1 MDYLAFLPTEI
12 WRNIFLE
19 LPIYRTAYTT
29 QDTMEPLMFK
39 RGSAYA
45 TARKMQKEKLELLTT
60 CKAIYPLVIK
70 LLYTEVFLP
79 SEHKIRLFVTSVANS
94 SLKSIRGATRMLRI
108 HLSKNTDSKLKV
120 ILDSLRASCPNVI
133 SLEIYG
139 MGRGTQLGIW
149 QEWFHQWKDSLIDLR
164 WSDMAYQM
172 EDLFAS
178 CQVFLRLESLTISGK
193 RYKTMPTVS
202 LPTVKRFRLQE
213 IEPLGMRFPSLEWLQ
228 TCVFWEKN
236 LIQLDQLIIAHKAT
250 LRGLEVDGELFNLE
264 QLMTATFL
272 EGSELES
279 LILYSSNFQLNSFIY
294 RSSRS
299 PRVTTPV
306 PSIITLYIHLKD
318 DYHLKDVGKA
328 IKILK
333 LQRFTRM
340 QFLFLIVTEEVSQA
354 VRGTIELLTLELP
367 EVTVVTQVD
376 PSSSIILPYKL
387 IK

>member
-1 MDYLAFLPTEI
+1 
-12 WRNIFLE
+12 
-19 LPIYRTAYTT
+19 
-29 QDTMEPLMFK
+29 
-39 RGSAYA
+39 
-45 TARKMQKEKLELLTT
+45 
-60 CKAIYPLVIK
+60 
-70 LLYTEVFLP
+70 
-79 SEHKIRLFVTSVANS
+79 
-94 SLKSIRGATRMLRI
+94 
-108 HLSKNTDSKLKV
+108 
-120 ILDSLRASCPNVI
+120 
-133 SLEIYG
+133 
-139 MGRGTQLGIW
+139 
-149 QEWFHQWKDSLIDLR
+149 
-164 WSDMAYQM
+164 
-172 EDLFAS
+172 
-178 CQVFLRLESLTISGK
+178 
-193 RYKTMPTVS
+193 MPTVS